1 MQKQCQTVSKPFFV
15 TGHMLSL
22 DMISTIDTSNP
33 RPAQQRGKVTTPAS
47 SVGAIAVPLG
57 AMGDAYNKQIEPIQR
72 PVGVKRDY
80 HRNNSSFFSPYL
92 SPSTVT
98 AETALLAKA
107 SMSPQF
113 QHNIAMTKI
122 AKLSNS
128 LADAPRFRKQIDIL
142 A

>member
-1 MQKQCQTVSKPFFV
+1 
-15 TGHMLSL
+15 MLGLFMITSL
-22 DMISTIDTSNP
+22 ETSNLKP
-33 RPAQQRGKVTTPAS
+33 TQQRSKGASPANS
-47 SVGAIAVPLG
+47 LGAIAVPLG
-57 AMGDAYNKQIEPIQR
+57 AMSEVHNRQVEPVQPTIAVQ
-72 PVGVKRDY
+72 RDY
-80 HRNNSSFFSPYL
+80 HRNSSSVFSPYL

-107 SMSPQF
+107 GLAQKF

>member
-22 DMISTIDTSNP
+22 DMISTIDTSNSKA
-33 RPAQQRGKVTTPAS
+33 AQQRGKVTTPAS

-72 PVGVKRDY
+72 TVAVTRDY
-80 HRNNSSFFSPYL
+80 PRHNTPVLSPYL

-107 SMSPQF
+107 GLAPKF

>member
-1 MQKQCQTVSKPFFV
+1 MTVMSE
-15 TGHMLSL
+15 
-22 DMISTIDTSNP
+22 TSNLKP
-33 RPAQQRGKVTTPAS
+33 VHQRGKVTSPAG

-57 AMGDAYNKQIEPIQR
+57 AMSEVHNRQVEPVQ
-72 PVGVKRDY
+72 PSMAVTRDY
-80 HRNNSSFFSPYL
+80 PRHGSPVFSPYL
-92 SPSTVT
+92 SPSTIT

-107 SMSPQF
+107 GLAPRF

>member
-1 MQKQCQTVSKPFFV
+1 
-15 TGHMLSL
+15 
-22 DMISTIDTSNP
+22 MIALPETSNL
-33 RPAQQRGKVTTPAS
+33 RPTQQRSKVASPAGS
-47 SVGAIAVPLG
+47 LGAIAVPVG
-57 AMGDAYNKQIEPIQR
+57 TMSEVHNRQVEPIQ
-72 PVGVKRDY
+72 PSIAVTRDY
-80 HRNNSSFFSPYL
+80 PRHSSPVFSPYL

-107 SMSPQF
+107 GLAPRF

>member
-1 MQKQCQTVSKPFFV
+1 MLV
-15 TGHMLSL
+15 TSE
-22 DMISTIDTSNP
+22 TSNN
-33 RPAQQRGKVTTPAS
+33 RPTQQRGKFTSPTS

-57 AMGDAYNKQIEPIQR
+57 AMSEFHNRQVEPVQPSIA
-72 PVGVKRDY
+72 VTRDY
-80 HRNNSSFFSPYL
+80 PRHSSPVFSPYL

-107 SMSPQF
+107 GLAPRF